1 MPGDPLQVQE
11 AGGEPLRQHAFEHS
25 VHFPDVRPLHQLEG
39 LRLQQIGPQLH
50 QEAHAAVQLAD
61 VMEEAAIPRHERV
74 AQPVLRLQQHGRLA
88 RLLAQLQHPG
98 ALLGHLAVVHAEA
111 LSQAAEQLGAL
122 GRLGQAAVEA
132 HEVGALALGGRRR
145 LLAQLVGRRR
155 GHGSPQQLG
164 PSRAKMVGRNS
175 AIAAG
180 VCGAL
185 FIGYCIYFDRKRRS
199 DPNFKNRLRERRKK
213 QKLAKERAGLSKL
226 PDLKDAEAVQKF
238 FLEEI
243 QLGEELLAQG
253 DYEKGVDHLTNAIAV
268 CGQPQQLLQVL
279 QQTLPP
285 PVFQMLLTKLPTI
298 SQRIVSAQ
306 SLAEDDVE

>member
-1 MPGDPLQVQE
+1 VGSGQGPGAV
-11 AGGEPLRQHAFEHS
+11 AGGGGPGVAVARAGPY
-25 VHFPDVRPLHQLEG
+25 PDVRPLHQLEG

-155 GHGSPQQLG
+155 GHGSPQQLVHGAGREPAAQPTSPG
-164 PSRAKMVGRNS
+164 PRRPRRGPQWEQAPSPQAWPEASHDSSATAASGR
-175 AIAAG
+175 
-180 VCGAL
+180 
-185 FIGYCIYFDRKRRS
+185 RHW
-199 DPNFKNRLRERRKK
+199 
-213 QKLAKERAGLSKL
+213 RAGLCLASGSGFRFL
-226 PDLKDAEAVQKF
+226 AGPIGRGRTADGDIGQSGGRTAGEGRGGFLRPEAK
-238 FLEEI
+238 
-243 QLGEELLAQG
+243 
-253 DYEKGVDHLTNAIAV
+253 
-268 CGQPQQLLQVL
+268 C
-279 QQTLPP
+279 
-285 PVFQMLLTKLPTI
+285 
-298 SQRIVSAQ
+298 SQRSPEPGSPGAPDSPSWLA
-306 SLAEDDVE
+306 SLHLF